1 MYPSPH
7 QPMGDGV
14 DDRVYPTL
22 KIIQAPTHNL
32 STNHFPQHDDTGIS
46 YGMMIRLSAPSVI
59 PSWIVW
65 FTLKRT
71 LSKFAC
77 AETRRWYVALA

>member
-1 MYPSPH
+1 
-7 QPMGDGV
+7 
-14 DDRVYPTL
+14 
-22 KIIQAPTHNL
+22 
-32 STNHFPQHDDTGIS
+32 
-46 YGMMIRLSAPSVI
+46 MMIRLSAPSVI

-65 FTLKRT
+65 FTLTST